1 MAALCRQDPVLGSL
15 APVQQRKSLQA
26 LHG

>member
-1 MAALCRQDPVLGSL
+1 MAALCRQEPVLGSL